1 MIWKKA
7 IKTYEII
14 STEIHL
20 ETLTIT
26 ITTKCAHLNTSQEVT
41 YISKCVFSISFIK
54 PFLLLASLTLSF
66 ISSTHQHIWL
76 SVFSRSAMIARN
88 KKLCKNSDKPI
99 SSHVYHPWQVSPWW
113 TGSRQR
119 VPWTTQQRS
128 QQPATQRISFMPNV
142 KLSKCPPP
150 FSPTLRQY
158 RIFIWHIQH
167 SEKLSGNTITTS
179 HSLSC
184 QDSMQFTAKPVFPR
198 SGTSH

>member
-1 MIWKKA
+1 M
-7 IKTYEII
+7 
-14 STEIHL
+14 HVL
-20 ETLTIT
+20 VLTIEWT
-26 ITTKCAHLNTSQEVT
+26 KCRNTPRDAYHSHTAKCAHLHNSQEVI
-41 YISKCVFSISFIK
+41 YISKCVFNISFIK
-54 PFLLLASLTLSF
+54 LFLLLASLIFSF
-66 ISSTHQHIWL
+66 ISPTHQHIWL
-76 SVFSRSAMIARN
+76 SVFSRFAMIARN

-99 SSHVYHPWQVSPWW
+99 SLHVYHPWQVSPWW

-150 FSPTLRQY
+150 QY
-158 RIFIWHIQH
+158 RIFKRHIQH

-184 QDSMQFTAKPVFPR
+184 HDSTQFTAKPVFPR